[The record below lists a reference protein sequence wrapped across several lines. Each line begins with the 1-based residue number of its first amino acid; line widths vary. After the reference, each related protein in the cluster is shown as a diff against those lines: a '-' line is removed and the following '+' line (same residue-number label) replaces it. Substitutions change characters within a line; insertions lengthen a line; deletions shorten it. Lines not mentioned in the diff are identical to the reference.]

1 MSLAEAEGLE
11 PPNPFQDLPD
21 FKSGALATRQRFQ
34 NLADGEGLEPPVELP
49 PRLLSR
55 QVPSPLGHPSVVG
68 IVSRGGG
75 PMPTKQTPQEYKV
88 NTTLGEAV
96 VRPCCTKFDCT
107 TLIVQLVKKTKS
119 GADGGN

>member
-1 MSLAEAEGLE
+1 
-11 PPNPFQDLPD
+11 
-21 FKSGALATRQRFQ
+21 
-34 NLADGEGLEPPVELP
+34 
-49 PRLLSR
+49 
-55 QVPSPLGHPSVVG
+55 
-68 IVSRGGG
+68 
-75 PMPTKQTPQEYKV
+75 MPTKQTPQEYKV